1 MTAYDPR
8 DPTTAPDGREIV
20 HPKTRKE
27 WRAWL
32 AKHHVR
38 PEGVWV
44 ASYRTG
50 TGKPRVEYDE
60 IVEEALAFGWI
71 DSRAKTLD
79 DERSLLWLAPRR
91 RTSGWSKSNKERLAR
106 LERQGVMT
114 DAGRR
119 VVEEAKASGAWT
131 LLDAV
136 EALEVPADLA
146 EALSSNEAAQR
157 YFDAFPASSKKII
170 LTWIATAKR
179 DETRKRRILETV
191 RLAAENKRANH
202 RP

>member
-1 MTAYDPR
+1 MTGSDRQLA
-8 DPTTAPDGREIV
+8 TAPDGEIV
-20 HPKTRKE
+20 HPTTRTQ

-32 AKHHVR
+32 AKHHAR
-38 PEGVWV
+38 QEGVWV
-44 ASYRTG
+44 ASYRAA

-79 DERSLLWLAPRR
+79 DGRSLLWLAPRR
-91 RTSGWSKSNKERLAR
+91 RTSGWSKSNKQRVAR
-106 LERQGVMT
+106 LERKGLMT

-119 VVEEAKASGAWT
+119 VVEEAKVSGTWT
-131 LLDAV
+131 LLDSV
-136 EALEVPADLA
+136 EALEVPRDLA
-146 EALSSNEAAQR
+146 VALSSNEAAER
-157 YFDAFPASSKKII
+157 HFGAFPPSSKKII

-179 DETRKRRILETV
+179 EETRRKRIVETV